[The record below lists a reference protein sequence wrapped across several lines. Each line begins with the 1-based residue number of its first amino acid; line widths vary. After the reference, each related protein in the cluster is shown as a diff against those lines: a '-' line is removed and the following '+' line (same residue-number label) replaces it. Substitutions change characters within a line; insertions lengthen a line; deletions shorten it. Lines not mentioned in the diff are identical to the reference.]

1 MDGNQIL
8 PIALASVP
16 TMLTVLVGILINNSR
31 LSDMNTRIGEL
42 RSHMDSRF
50 DDMRVTWSVRD
61 SLPVSAQTRVEQ
73 ASSDRGN
80 RRAVPLLP
88 RYP

>member
-31 LSDMNTRIGEL
+31 LSDVNVRISELRSTMDERIGEMGSGL
-42 RSHMDSRF
+42 GALQSSAVIWIRASTKWTVASR
-50 DDMRVTWSVRD
+50 R
-61 SLPVSAQTRVEQ
+61 
-73 ASSDRGN
+73 
-80 RRAVPLLP
+80 
-88 RYP
+88 